1 MENIRETARKISVDV
16 MPLVRG
22 ADRGGVEMANVV
34 AQALAAGIA
43 IGRAEEK
50 KKAEKEARKKEKEE

>member
-1 MENIRETARKISVDV
+1 MENLRETARKISVDV
-16 MPLVRG
+16 MPFVRG
-22 ADRGGVEMANVV
+22 ADRGGLEMANVV

-50 KKAEKEARKKEKEE
+50 KEAAKAARRKEKES